1 MWQLLK
7 RSMPFVFGLGLVLT
21 TVLLLMPSYAVPK
34 AFNFYDKAQH
44 SLVFVTLAL
53 AGLMAFSNRVK
64 AVCFGLCLYG
74 GLMEVCQSQL
84 TTTRHGDAVD
94 WLADS
99 AGIAA
104 GLVIYLIGSKINRKF
119 AINIIAT

>member
-7 RSMPFVFGLGLVLT
+7 RSMPLIFGLGLVLT
-21 TVLLLMPSYAVPK
+21 TVLLLMPSYTVPK

-53 AGLMAFSNRVK
+53 AGLMAFSSRVK
-64 AVCFGLCLYG
+64 VVCFGLCFYG
-74 GLMEVCQSQL
+74 GLMEVCQSLL

-99 AGIAA
+99 GGIAA
-104 GLVIYLIGSKINRKF
+104 GLAIYLVGSKINRKF
-119 AINIIAT
+119 AINKIAA

>member
-7 RSMPFVFGLGLVLT
+7 RSMPLIFGLGLVLT
-21 TVLLLMPSYAVPK
+21 TVLLLMPSYTVPK

-53 AGLMAFSNRVK
+53 AGLMAFPNRVK
-64 AVCFGLCLYG
+64 AVCFGLCFYG

-99 AGIAA
+99 AGVAA
-104 GLVIYLIGSKINRKF
+104 GLVIYLIGSKINRDF
-119 AINIIAT
+119 AINKIAS

>member
-7 RSMPFVFGLGLVLT
+7 RAMPFVFGFGLVLT
-21 TVLLLMPSYAVPK
+21 TVLLLMPSYTVPK

-44 SLVFVTLAL
+44 SLVFVTLAVV
-53 AGLMAFSNRVK
+53 GLMAFPNRVK
-64 AVCFGLCLYG
+64 AVCFGLCFYG

-84 TTTRHGDAVD
+84 TTTRHGDVLD

-99 AGIAA
+99 VGIAA
-104 GLVIYLIGSKINRKF
+104 GTGLYMVAYRKY
-119 AINIIAT
+119 

>member
-7 RSMPFVFGLGLVLT
+7 RSMPLIFGLGVVLT
-21 TVLLLMPSYAVPK
+21 TVLLLMPSHTVPK

-53 AGLMAFSNRVK
+53 AGLMAFPNRVK
-64 AVCFGLCLYG
+64 AVCFGLCFYG

-104 GLVIYLIGSKINRKF
+104 GLVIYLIGSKINRDF
-119 AINIIAT
+119 AINKIAA

>member
-7 RSMPFVFGLGLVLT
+7 RSMPLIFGLGLVLT
-21 TVLLLMPSYAVPK
+21 TVLLLMPSYTVPK

-53 AGLMAFSNRVK
+53 AGLMAFPNRVK
-64 AVCFGLCLYG
+64 AVCFGLCFYG

-104 GLVIYLIGSKINRKF
+104 GLAIYLIGSKINRDF
-119 AINIIAT
+119 AINKIAA